1 MAKSETNQRSLLRAM
16 ARCTIYGLE
25 EVGDE
30 TVDGK
35 ATTEGLAKNLEA
47 TDCLGKGKES
57 SSEAHRD

>member
-1 MAKSETNQRSLLRAM
+1 M